1 MRRRFKNK
9 QKGSAVMLTLFI
21 LSSVMIIVFGG
32 ASVVLSGLK
41 MGGVQSQSTRAY
53 FAAEAGAERLLYDFR
68 HTSQF
73 ADTSQAGTDNIFGT
87 TTLSTGS
94 FYIVNYDH
102 FVPFIK
108 FTSIG
113 SYEETKRSVELDF

>member
-113 SYEETKRSVELDF
+113 GYEETKRSVELDF